1 MGRADELEA
10 IIVSGGISVDARDR
24 SGAGFTPLARRR
36 DGHKSACKRL
46 LGWARTRGRRTP
58 RGGPRWT
65 RAGVQH
71 AALADYLRVR
81 GGVPLGEE
89 IERAGRGD
97 GRAETRS
104 TRGDFLDDAGSGRGG
119 GGAADEATATR
130 AATEEFLARR
140 ERDAR
145 AASSLVGIDGDSD
158 DASEPPPADEGPLL
172 RPE

>member
-1 MGRADELEA
+1 MRAA
-10 IIVSGGISVDARDR
+10 V
-24 SGAGFTPLARRR
+24 

-46 LGWARTRGRRTP
+46 LGMGADATATDAEGRT
-58 RGGPRWT
+58 
-65 RAGVQH
+65 ALDLALAYKH

-104 TRGDFLDDAGSGRGG
+104 TRGDFFDDAGSGRGG